1 MSDIAGHH
9 SQNLHFRHR
18 LLNELLVAQAI
29 FDGAGDVQDT
39 NWETKYVRLTSHHD
53 LLIVPLLSLC
63 KLKFDWEAEKN
74 VSDEVNAKAYI
85 DAVSCLTAELRSL
98 MPLAQGATTVA

>member
-1 MSDIAGHH
+1 MCDIAGHQ
-9 SQNLHFRHR
+9 SQNLYFQHR

-39 NWETKYVRLTSHHD
+39 NWETKYVRLTSHHN

-63 KLKFDWEAEKN
+63 ELKFDWQTQNN

-85 DAVSCLTAELRSL
+85 DAVSCLQAELRSL
-98 MPLAQGATTVA
+98 MPLAHGATTLA